1 MKLSEIKRKS
11 DELEAQIKQLQVEL
25 KNTIIAA
32 INEAAEGN
40 PYHIKKLGAN
50 CFIIKS
56 SQMIGRPWSPA
67 FYDWEKS
74 AQFLVEILENRDVTK
89 WVSTLEGWLESA
101 KGYVVEIKQ
110 RKYYRGC
117 CAYEDYTTPIDKA
130 YLEKVIEI
138 IEQK

>member
-50 CFIIKS
+50 IFIIKS

-67 FYDWEKS
+67 FYDWEAS
-74 AQFLVEILENRDVTK
+74 AKFVKETLENRDVTE
-89 WVSTLEGWLESA
+89 WVSIMEKWLESA
-101 KGYVVEIKQ
+101 KMNTIEVKRRLRVWGSNYQEF
-110 RKYYRGC
+110 
-117 CAYEDYTTPIDKA
+117 TTPIDKA
-130 YLEKVIEI
+130 FIEKVLEI

>member
-40 PYHIKKLGAN
+40 PYNIKKLGAH

-56 SQMIGRPWSPA
+56 SQMIDSPWSPA
-67 FYDWEKS
+67 FYDWEQTAK
-74 AQFLVEILENRDVTK
+74 FVKETLENRDVTE
-89 WVSTLEGWLESA
+89 WVSIMEKWLESA
-101 KGYVVEIKQ
+101 KMNTIEVKRRLKVWGS
-110 RKYYRGC
+110 YYQ
-117 CAYEDYTTPIDKA
+117 EFTTPIDKA
-130 YLEKVIEI
+130 FIEKVLEI

>member
-40 PYHIKKLGAN
+40 PYHIKKLGAH

-67 FYDWEKS
+67 FYDWEAS
-74 AQFLVEILENRDVTK
+74 AKFVKETLENRDVTE
-89 WVSTLEGWLESA
+89 WVSIMEKWLESA
-101 KGYVVEIKQ
+101 KMNTIEVKRRLKVLGS
-110 RKYYRGC
+110 YYQ
-117 CAYEDYTTPIDKA
+117 EFTTPIDKA
-130 YLEKVIEI
+130 FIEKVLEI

>member
-67 FYDWEKS
+67 FYDWEQTAK
-74 AQFLVEILENRDVTK
+74 FVKETLENRDVTE
-89 WVSTLEGWLESA
+89 WVSIMEKWLESA
-101 KGYVVEIKQ
+101 KMNTIEVKRRLRVWGSNYQEF
-110 RKYYRGC
+110 
-117 CAYEDYTTPIDKA
+117 TTPIDKA
-130 YLEKVIEI
+130 YIEKVLEI

>member
-40 PYHIKKLGAN
+40 PYHIKKLSGN

-56 SQMIGRPWSPA
+56 SQMIGRPWLPA
-67 FYDWEKS
+67 FYDWEQTAK
-74 AQFLVEILENRDVTK
+74 FVKETLDKHDVTE
-89 WVSTLEGWLESA
+89 WVSIMEKWLESTKMNIIEVKRRFKA
-101 KGYVVEIKQ
+101 YGGYYQELTI
-110 RKYYRGC
+110 
-117 CAYEDYTTPIDKA
+117 PIDKA
-130 YLEKVIEI
+130 FVEKVLEI

>member
-67 FYDWEKS
+67 FYDWEAS
-74 AQFLVEILENRDVTK
+74 AKFVKETLENRDVTE
-89 WVSTLEGWLESA
+89 WVSIMEKWLESA
-101 KGYVVEIKQ
+101 KMNTIEVKRRLKVWGS
-110 RKYYRGC
+110 YYQ
-117 CAYEDYTTPIDKA
+117 EFTTPIDKA
-130 YLEKVIEI
+130 FIEKVLEI